1 MTSSLN
7 VVCGLAVLKNMLS
20 SHKKIHIMLVLP
32 SAGGRVI
39 LHPAET
45 NCQDRGLI
53 PGEIYSLVFT
63 SVAVARLEVHDL
75 KSALLLIF
83 QYVIC

>member
-7 VVCGLAVLKNMLS
+7 VVCGLAVLKNMLL
-20 SHKKIHIMLVLP
+20 SHKKTHITLVLP
-32 SAGGRVI
+32 SAGVQVI

-53 PGEIYSLVFT
+53 PGESYSLAFT
-63 SVAVARLEVHDL
+63 SVAVARLEVHYL
-75 KSALLLIF
+75 KSLF
-83 QYVIC
+83 NCDN